1 MQGSV
6 PSIYQLMGSIYG
18 NRGIENVF
26 CMDQRKLEDYF
37 GYTLEDFKKSQE
49 DDTIL
54 PPKLP
59 FPEKTIQGTEV

>member
-1 MQGSV
+1 
-6 PSIYQLMGSIYG
+6 MGSIDG

>member
-1 MQGSV
+1 
-6 PSIYQLMGSIYG
+6 
-18 NRGIENVF
+18 
-26 CMDQRKLEDYF
+26 MDQRKLEDYF